1 MQPPHNISRIDKK
14 HALIL
19 NAIAN
24 LACHIY
30 KDVAIRRTKGD
41 TEQQGNNFDQKGKY
55 RQK

>member
-1 MQPPHNISRIDKK
+1 MVNFMQLPHNISRIDKK

-41 TEQQGNNFDQKGKY
+41 TE
-55 RQK
+55 